1 MNPAE
6 QAALR
11 AGIWASAGVAA
22 AVPLLVVPQ
31 PGTDPRLP
39 AIVHLGLLGA
49 FAIGLAVHL
58 TPVADRPWLTGTTIG
73 EAARWA
79 AAGLVV
85 VAMVAAAASGVAVAT
100 AASLR
105 FDPSLQYLQVLAALH
120 LSITASFV
128 VLGARRRFG
137 GAIAGVAAAAT
148 VAAGLWTEWRYLGA
162 VGFTPAGGW
171 VVDGSEMRVIV
182 LPFLAGSAAAAAAAV
197 AAGAGSR
204 RTVRGTGGPGLPPDA
219 GPVTF

>member
-1 MNPAE
+1 VNPAE
-6 QAALR
+6 RAALR
-11 AGIWASAGVAA
+11 AGIWASAGMAA
-22 AVPLLVVPQ
+22 AVPLLVIPQ
-31 PGTDPRLP
+31 PGTGPRLP
-39 AIVHLGLLGA
+39 ALVHLGLLGA
-49 FAIGLAVHL
+49 FAIGLAFHL
-58 TPVADRPWLTGTTIG
+58 APVADRPWLTGTTIG

-79 AAGLVV
+79 GAGLVV
-85 VAMVAAAASGVAVAT
+85 AAMVAASASGVAVAT
-100 AASLR
+100 GAALR
-105 FDPSLQYLQVLAALH
+105 FDPSLQYLQVLATLH
-120 LSITASFV
+120 LSVTASLV

-137 GAIAGVAAAAT
+137 GAIAAVGAAAM

-182 LPFLAGSAAAAAAAV
+182 LPFLAGSAAAAAAAF

-204 RTVRGTGGPGLPPDA
+204 RTAPGTGGPGLPPDP